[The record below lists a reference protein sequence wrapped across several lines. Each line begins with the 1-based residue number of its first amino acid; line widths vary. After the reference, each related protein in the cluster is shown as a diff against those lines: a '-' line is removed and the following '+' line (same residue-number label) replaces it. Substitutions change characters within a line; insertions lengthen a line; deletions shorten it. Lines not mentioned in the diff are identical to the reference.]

1 MLDILV
7 SKLLTWTVIFHWKRK
22 WNLLL
27 YGPLDCFFSLTL
39 TLHEWKYHC
48 VIIAVV
54 IMQVQYLY
62 KASTLYKA
70 IFSEI
75 TVKLL
80 LEDLVSKTHTPK
92 RQGFWFPSHLQLHIL
107 VYVCAKFHAFCSNCT
122 ILSPFHWT
130 RNHFLIKTQ
139 DYSLLPGAL
148 LNSVTD
154 GFMRVFWNNCTK
166 TKLKNIQKNF
176 YCGVHFKYKCS
187 NTIYSLL
194 PN

>member
-1 MLDILV
+1 MNENTTV
-7 SKLLTWTVIFHWKRK
+7 WSLLW
-22 WNLLL
+22 
-27 YGPLDCFFSLTL
+27 SLC
-39 TLHEWKYHC
+39 KYN
-48 VIIAVV
+48 IYTR
-54 IMQVQYLY
+54 QVHYTKQYL
-62 KASTLYKA
+62 
-70 IFSEI
+70 
-75 TVKLL
+75 VKLRWNCCL
-80 LEDLVSKTHTPK
+80 KIWSVKHTL
-92 RQGFWFPSHLQLHIL
+92 RRGRVFDSPSHLQLHIL